1 MQPIRVMDTAFNM
14 LAEIDDYE
22 SLVWTQR
29 WHKPG
34 EFELHINVHKQATE
48 TLRKGRLVLTG
59 SKVGIILH
67 RELVQGAGGKG
78 EEQVAIKGAALVS
91 VVGRRITIPPAGYA
105 YDRVN
110 AHAETIMKGYVMR
123 NCIAPADGKRVVLN
137 LAVATDQQRGARLIY
152 QTRYKQLDE
161 ELEKLSLVSGLGW
174 DVVLDWRNKKWVFE
188 VLEGRNLTAGQTVN
202 PPVIFSADFDA
213 VQAQTFI
220 ESDIGHK
227 NTAYVGG
234 QGEGVER
241 DIAEVGSGLAG
252 LERLETFVDAR
263 DIEQAADLPE
273 RGWQKLAE
281 VAPVL
286 TFDTEILT
294 QGPYHYGQD
303 WDLGDV
309 VTVQNRKW
317 GVTLDSR
324 ITEITEVY
332 EPAGFE
338 LRATFGS
345 SMPTL
350 VERIKQGLDAPL
362 IEKGLLE
369 KGEPGANGVGLD
381 FDWDGT
387 KLGVRRED
395 EHSYSYTDLQGPP
408 GADGK
413 EGAQGPPG
421 KDGAPGADGVGL
433 LYDWQGTMLGVK
445 REDEAEYDYTDLQGP
460 RGEQGLK
467 GDKGDKGDMGEQGP
481 PGAKGDKGDKGDTG
495 PKGDKGD
502 PGPPGSDAEV
512 TQQNVLAAIGYTPV
526 NKAGDTMT
534 GPLVVDGINLPSGA
548 DIVTMRRGS
557 GTNRFVLETQNKAM
571 QTFMEAGASIGLMGT
586 ITASDFRIRTNYVDR
601 VTVGGS
607 NGNVGIGTTSPT
619 QKLDV
624 NGKIR
629 MRAQTAAT
637 DAADTVATKKYV
649 DDKAATGGVQIAVG
663 LTEPSGLV
671 EGDWWYKEV

>member
-22 SLVWTQR
+22 SLVWTRR

-241 DIAEVGSGLAG
+241 EIVEVGDAPVGLD
-252 LERLETFVDAR
+252 RLETFVDAR
-263 DIEQAADLPE
+263 DIEDTADLPE
-273 RGWQKLAE
+273 RGAQKLAE
-281 VAPVL
+281 VPQVL
-286 TFDTEILT
+286 TFDTNILT
-294 QGPYHYGQD
+294 HGPYRYGED
-303 WDLGDV
+303 WDLGDI

-324 ITEITEVY
+324 VTEVTEIY
-332 EPAGFE
+332 EPGGFK
-338 LRATFGS
+338 LQATFGS
-345 SMPTL
+345 SIPTLPEKIKQELDRPL
-350 VERIKQGLDAPL
+350 VERMDPAGLDIPTKTSDLENDSGYITNADIPQAATYIHSQIAP
-362 IEKGLLE
+362 
-369 KGEPGANGVGLD
+369 
-381 FDWDGT
+381 
-387 KLGVRRED
+387 
-395 EHSYSYTDLQGPP
+395 
-408 GADGK
+408 
-413 EGAQGPPG
+413 
-421 KDGAPGADGVGL
+421 
-433 LYDWQGTMLGVK
+433 
-445 REDEAEYDYTDLQGP
+445 
-460 RGEQGLK
+460 
-467 GDKGDKGDMGEQGP
+467 
-481 PGAKGDKGDKGDTG
+481 
-495 PKGDKGD
+495 
-502 PGPPGSDAEV
+502 
-512 TQQNVLAAIGYTPV
+512 AAIWMINHELGKHPSV
-526 NKAGDTMT
+526 AIVDSAGTVVVGEVEYIDDDT
-534 GPLVVDGINLPSGA
+534 I
-548 DIVTMRRGS
+548 R
-557 GTNRFVLETQNKAM
+557 
-571 QTFMEAGASIGLMGT
+571 AS
-586 ITASDFRIRTNYVDR
+586 F
-601 VTVGGS
+601 
-607 NGNVGIGTTSPT
+607 
-619 QKLDV
+619 
-624 NGKIR
+624 
-629 MRAQTAAT
+629 TAAF
-637 DAADTVATKKYV
+637 AG
-649 DDKAATGGVQIAVG
+649 KAY
-663 LTEPSGLV
+663 LN
-671 EGDWWYKEV
+671 

>member
-1 MQPIRVMDTAFNM
+1 MEFNL

-22 SLVWTQR
+22 SLVWTRR

-34 EFELHINVHKQATE
+34 EFELHINVHKQATD
-48 TLRKGRLVLTG
+48 TLQKGRLVLTG

-67 RELVQGAGGKG
+67 RELVQGTGGKG

-91 VVGRRITIPPAGYA
+91 IVGRRITVPPAGYA

-110 AHAETIMKGYVMR
+110 GPAETIMKGYVVR
-123 NCIAPADGKRVVLN
+123 NCIVPTDGKRVVPN
-137 LAVATDQQRGARLIY
+137 LAVTTDQQRGTKLIY
-152 QTRYKQLDE
+152 QTRYRKLDE
-161 ELEKLSLVSGLGW
+161 ELEKLSLISGLGW
-174 DVVLDWRNKKWVFE
+174 DVALDWQNKKWVFD

-241 DIAEVGSGLAG
+241 DIAEVGSGKAG
-252 LERLETFVDAR
+252 LERVETFVDAR
-263 DIEQAADLPE
+263 DLEQAADLPE
-273 RGWQKLAE
+273 RGRQKLAE

-294 QGPYHYGQD
+294 QGPYRYGQD

-332 EPAGFE
+332 EPAGFA

-345 SMPTL
+345 NIPTL
-350 VERIKQGLDAPL
+350 AERIKQELDAPL
-362 IEKGLLE
+362 IEKGLLK
-369 KGEPGANGVGLD
+369 KGEPGVPGADGVGLD
-381 FDWDGT
+381 YAWDGT
-387 KLGVRRED
+387 KLGVKRED
-395 EHSYSYTDLQGPP
+395 EHSYNYTDLQGPP
-408 GADGK
+408 GVDG
-413 EGAQGPPG
+413 Q
-421 KDGAPGADGVGL
+421 DGAAGPSGQTGEPGADGVGI
-433 LYDWQGTMLGVK
+433 LYDWQGTALGVK
-445 REDEAEYDYTDLQGP
+445 RENETEYGYSDLQGP
-460 RGEQGLK
+460 QGEQGLK
-467 GDKGDKGDMGEQGP
+467 GDKGDKGDRGEQGP
-481 PGAKGDKGDKGDTG
+481 PGAKGDKGDKGDVG

-512 TQQNVLAAIGYTPV
+512 TEQNVLTAIGYTPV
-526 NKAGDTMT
+526 NKDGDIIT
-534 GPLVVDGINLPSGA
+534 GTLIVDGKNLPSGT

-571 QTFMEAGASIGLMGT
+571 QTFLEAGASIGLMGT

-607 NGNVGIGTTSPT
+607 SGNVGIGTTSPT

-629 MRAQTAAT
+629 MSGQIA
-637 DAADTVATKKYV
+637 AADADDIVATKKYV
-649 DDKAATGGVQIAVG
+649 DDKAAASGVQIVIG
-663 LTEPSGLV
+663 FTEPSELA